1 MEAPAPESSEANAS
15 EQVIEEE
22 QAPKA
27 EEVPVITPEE
37 RLWSVV
43 KANPADFNA
52 WTELIQETEKH
63 DEIDRIRVCYD
74 TFLAEFPLC
83 YGYWKKY
90 ADFELRLGSPE
101 KIIEVYERAV
111 KAVAHSVDI
120 WVHYCAYATEKF
132 PPEEV
137 IRLFERGVSLVG
149 TDYLSHILWDK
160 FIDYA
165 LARQDYSLLM
175 QVRTRILEVPLQQ
188 LDRYFMSFKQFT
200 NNRHWLDVRTEEK
213 RHLAETL
220 PRNAHESEKLISAK
234 EAIYKK
240 TKEWDAK
247 IRDFENSIRR
257 PYFHV
262 KSLDDAQLANWHKYL
277 DFVEKEADMQKVV
290 KLFERCLIAC
300 ANYPEYWI
308 RYVEYLEKQNNL
320 EMANDALHRAT
331 HIFVKKVPDVHIFA
345 ARFQERT
352 GDATA
357 ARKTYKYISTELV
370 PGHLDAIVKAAH
382 FEMREGDNDAA
393 CGVFESAIEVEKAK
407 EESKTLSLL
416 YVQYNRFLCRI
427 DRKSKA
433 KEVLEAAME
442 IPLTKIAVEAAIYNE
457 YRSEVK
463 QLDKL
468 SSLIQQATKAET
480 GLAHTDREE
489 LSSLHLEFVDA
500 FGDINAVMEAEYR
513 HEGLFPFRK
522 SYIDF
527 KRRLA
532 HDASFSDRAKLLKSS
547 PAAMQAYGQQ
557 QWAAAYGG
565 QSYPQNWQQQQAPQT
580 AQWNAYA
587 QQGYGYGSYTAYG
600 TQQGQ
605 AAYSAYGTSQDM
617 NGWTGTGSGSGSW

>member
-1 MEAPAPESSEANAS
+1 MA
-15 EQVIEEE
+15 
-22 QAPKA
+22 
-27 EEVPVITPEE
+27 VITPEE

-120 WVHYCAYATEKF
+120 WVHYCAYAAEKF

-308 RYVEYLEKQNNL
+308 RYVEYLEKQKNL

-416 YVQYNRFLCRI
+416 YVQYNRFLCRVCI
-427 DRKSKA
+427 VSQTPRA
-433 KEVLEAAME
+433 KTSSLCRR
-442 IPLTKIAVEAAIYNE
+442 LIASPKLRN
-457 YRSEVK
+457 EVK

-468 SSLIQQATKAET
+468 SSLIQQSTKAET

-587 QQGYGYGSYTAYG
+587 QQ
-600 TQQGQ
+600 
-605 AAYSAYGTSQDM
+605 AAYSAYGTSQVF
-617 NGWTGTGSGSGSW
+617 SESVS

>member
-605 AAYSAYGTSQDM
+605 AAYSAYGTSQVFSE
-617 NGWTGTGSGSGSW
+617 T